1 MASSIRLFVSVTEEE
16 FAQFEKA
23 REELGMNR
31 SQYLRYLIG
40 GQKEIRP
47 IAIRYRDLIS
57 HLASIDRSLKVIA
70 LKEELSDQ
78 DKMIVLTKLQDLKKL
93 KEEGSV

>member
-1 MASSIRLFVSVTEEE
+1 MSKSVRLFISVSEEE
-16 FAQFEKA
+16 FSLFEKA

-47 IAIRYRDLIS
+47 VAIKYKDLIS
-57 HLASIDRSLKVIA
+57 HLANIDRNLKVIA
-70 LKEELSDQ
+70 LKDELSDQ
-78 DKMIVLTKLQDLKKL
+78 DKMVMLTKLQDLKKL
-93 KEEGSV
+93 KEGGV